1 MSVDE
6 FKKEC
11 QHQTR
16 EIVVQ
21 KHLIEGESY
30 FFSEIHKGSSEFDFK
45 KNIAS
50 ILQVHVRDI
59 VIVGSAKLGFSLKP
73 EFQSPGLYQYKE
85 FDHHFNIDNANEK
98 SDLDIAVVSSS
109 LFDKE
114 MKNLFEHTKFYEEKT
129 VKDWGQRPSLAKH
142 FLKGRL
148 ALRYFPFDFKLTQE
162 IQKVQSKYKMELGRK
177 VNIEIYK
184 SWYFFETYHMQ
195 NIQSIHLNLI
205 AN

>member
-6 FKKEC
+6 FKREC
-11 QHQTR
+11 QDETR

-30 FFSEIHKGSSEFDFK
+30 FFSKIHKESSEFDFK
-45 KNIAS
+45 KDIANT
-50 ILQVHVRDI
+50 LHVHVRDI

-73 EFQSPGLYQYKE
+73 EIETPGLYQYKE
-85 FDHHFNIDNANEK
+85 FDYNFNIDSTNEK

-114 MKNLFEHTKFYEEKT
+114 MRNLFEHTKFYEEKT
-129 VKDWGQRPSLAKH
+129 VKDWGQRNSLAKY

-148 ALRYFPFDFKLTQE
+148 ALRYFPVDFKLTQE
-162 IQKVQSKYKMELGRK
+162 IEKVQSKYQMELNRK

-195 NIQSIHLNLI
+195 NINNIYLNLI